1 MIHARCCYPSL
12 AKVLISEYYLVL
24 MPSANHP
31 FCCARLQDRQNPRLS
46 IASRASP
53 QPTCQW
59 LDPSI
64 DLIISSFHIAGVLAS
79 IDKQAPSGTNRP
91 CPLLASLPNQSP
103 HSSRCL
109 FVPNLG
115 EKQGTGRQFIG
126 REASKQQALD
136 WIATIQS
143 SPHRTPFECWGRVG
157 LVLVTKTI
165 GLG

>member
-24 MPSANHP
+24 IPSANHP
-31 FCCARLQDRQNPRLS
+31 FCLPCARLQDRQNPRLS
-46 IASRASP
+46 SASRASP

-91 CPLLASLPNQSP
+91 CPLLASLPN
-103 HSSRCL
+103 
-109 FVPNLG
+109 LG
-115 EKQGTGRQFIG
+115 EKQGMDPQFIG
-126 REASKQQALD
+126 REASKQRALD